1 MHISIEDLDDGVHDI
16 NLDGDPDSLDLPREN
31 VSFSTP
37 VKVEGR
43 LTVSENNVIVQ
54 VRMATDADF
63 ECCRCLKP
71 IKEHISGDI
80 AVLYERTDR
89 VIPETEDLTAADDI
103 EVLDFHT
110 KAIDLSHRIEE
121 VIQLSI
127 PLNPI
132 CFEDCKGLCSICGIN
147 LNEKTCDCKL
157 EKDDPRWHV
166 LKALLKEE

>member
-1 MHISIEDLDDGVHDI
+1 MGFTISIWTVIRIRLICPEKMFHSQHPLKLKEVS
-16 NLDGDPDSLDLPREN
+16 PYPR
-31 VSFSTP
+31 T
-37 VKVEGR
+37 
-43 LTVSENNVIVQ
+43 I
-54 VRMATDADF
+54 DF

-103 EVLDFHT
+103 EVLDYHT

-127 PLNPI
+127 PLKPM
-132 CFEDCKGLCSICGIN
+132 CSEDCKGLCLICGIN
-147 LNEKTCDCKL
+147 LNENTCDCEL

-166 LKALLKEE
+166 LKTLLKEE